1 MEHFMNKNDMVTIL
15 EEAILDNYDYD
26 YNVGT
31 MYNYEGILDRL
42 KEEGL
47 LVSEE
52 ESEIQDFKKMGER

>member
-1 MEHFMNKNDMVTIL
+1 MKKNEMVQIL

-31 MYNYEGILDRL
+31 MYNYEGILERL
-42 KEEGL
+42 AEEGL

-52 ESEIQDFKKMGER
+52 ESDSKEFRKLGER